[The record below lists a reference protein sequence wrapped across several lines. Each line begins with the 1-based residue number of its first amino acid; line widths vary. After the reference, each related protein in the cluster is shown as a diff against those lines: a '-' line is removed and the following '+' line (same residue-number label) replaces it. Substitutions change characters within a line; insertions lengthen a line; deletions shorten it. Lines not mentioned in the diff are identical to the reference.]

1 MLRILKISSV
11 ILVVIIFSISISY
24 FIHDEESNSND
35 FYYEK
40 KEILIG
46 NKKIIV
52 DIADDDLK
60 REKGLSGRERLND
73 LEGMLFIFDKEG
85 RYGFWMKDMNF
96 SIDIIWINSEYE
108 VVDISPNEIVYIEKD
123 LNPESYPNV
132 YYPDS
137 DSSLV
142 LEVVSGFSE
151 ENNLKVGDILGI

>member
-96 SIDIIWINSEYE
+96 SIDIIWINEK
-108 VVDISPNEIVYIEKD
+108 NEIVYIEKD